1 MRRFITCS
9 LLVLLG
15 SHATA
20 QVTAA
25 PDKAAKAAKAI
36 KAAPA
41 ASATTT
47 GSAGTGGAT
56 NAGGSGGGVGSD
68 KGTSGQQIGPKKPP
82 KCPED
87 GAALCPKVKAVG
99 Q

>member
-9 LLVLLG
+9 MLLLLAG
-15 SHATA
+15 HAGA
-20 QVTAA
+20 QVAA
-25 PDKAAKAAKAI
+25 ASGSKAVKAK
-36 KAAPA
+36 PA

-47 GSAGTGGAT
+47 GSASTGAAP
-56 NAGGSGGGVGSD
+56 NAGGTGGGVGSD

-87 GAALCPKVKAVG
+87 GAALCPKVNKAIG

>member
-9 LLVLLG
+9 LLLALAG
-15 SHATA
+15 PAAA
-20 QVTAA
+20 QVAA
-25 PDKAAKAAKAI
+25 TSDGKAVKAK
-36 KAAPA
+36 PA
-41 ASATTT
+41 ASATTAS
-47 GSAGTGGAT
+47 GAGTAPK
-56 NAGGSGGGVGSD
+56 AGGTGGGVGSD

-87 GAALCPKVKAVG
+87 GAALCPQQKVIG